1 MENRMMKSLCIF
13 DQNHPLDSI
22 YKRREYQHL
31 LFWSFGGKHTFYSV
45 HEQLKVIHL
54 ETQDAKKV
62 FQELEGYSIKSIVMF
77 MDDEVGACY
86 WGKQLKAVIVGAP
99 ILLVIRQ
106 PSMSDRVFH
115 EYGIRVVVRSNG
127 TEPLFM
133 IRNHFNE
140 E

>member
-1 MENRMMKSLCIF
+1 MRKSLCVF
-13 DQNHPLDSI
+13 DQNHPLDLI
-22 YKRREYQHL
+22 YKRHEYQHL
-31 LFWSFGGKHTFYSV
+31 LFWAFGGQHTFYSV

-62 FQELEGYSIKSIVMF
+62 FQELEGYSIERVVLF

-86 WGKQLKAVIVGAP
+86 LGKQLKTTIVGAP
-99 ILLVIRQ
+99 ILLVIRE
-106 PSMSDRVFH
+106 PFMSDRVFH
-115 EYGIRVVVRSNG
+115 EYGIRLVVRSNG

-133 IRNHFNE
+133 IRKHFNE